1 MNLERPLTAP
11 IESFHNNPMRVVSGQ
26 SKGRR
31 LLSPRG
37 LVVRPTAAKVK
48 EALFDILANLVA
60 GARVLDLFA
69 GTGGIGIEAL
79 SRGAESVDFVERDA
93 RSRKVLE
100 ENLKRCGY
108 QSRARIHRLD
118 VFRYL
123 RQVART
129 ARPFDIVFV
138 DPPYHTG
145 ILKKLLPLLSQDVI
159 ITHAGIMIIE
169 HFHKTELP
177 DVLGSLHR
185 FRAQRYGD
193 TVLSFYRRKAA

>member
-1 MNLERPLTAP
+1 
-11 IESFHNNPMRVVSGQ
+11 MRVVSGQ

-31 LLSPRG
+31 LLALRG
-37 LVVRPTAAKVK
+37 QTVRPTQAKVK
-48 EALFDILANLVA
+48 EALFNILASLVA

-79 SRGAESVDFVERDA
+79 SRGAESVDFVERHPP
-93 RSRKVLE
+93 SRKVLE

-118 VFRYL
+118 AFRYL
-123 RQVART
+123 RQAARGVV
-129 ARPFDIVFV
+129 PFDIVFV

-145 ILKKLLPLLSQDVI
+145 ILKKVLPLLSQDVI

-177 DVLGSLHR
+177 DVLGPFHR